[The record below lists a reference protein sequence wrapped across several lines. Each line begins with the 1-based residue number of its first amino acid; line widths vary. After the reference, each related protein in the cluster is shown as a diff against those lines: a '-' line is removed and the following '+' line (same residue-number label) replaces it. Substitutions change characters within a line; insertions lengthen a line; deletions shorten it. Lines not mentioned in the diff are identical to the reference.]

1 MFFFIFSKFFFT
13 QKIPL
18 SLQYGRKAEYYDRN
32 CPLNEIKL
40 QQAENICRTK
50 KARVAKSNLQSLK
63 EIPPEF
69 LNDENF
75 KIIIMVRDPRG
86 MALSRMQLKP
96 IPNNKPDKLTCLVM
110 DNFKKEISD
119 NPQWRAEIMF
129 VRYEDLSIDP
139 TNMAEK
145 LHGFSGIDNYK
156 EFEEWIYQQTHADEF
171 IFDDDGG
178 NGEEELNEEN
188 YLTIKQSERVAFKW
202 IEDLSY
208 YNTTKIQGYCKDV
221 MKQFKGGCG
230 FLGHT

>member
-1 MFFFIFSKFFFT
+1 
-13 QKIPL
+13 
-18 SLQYGRKAEYYDRN
+18 
-32 CPLNEIKL
+32 
-40 QQAENICRTK
+40 
-50 KARVAKSNLQSLK
+50 
-63 EIPPEF
+63 
-69 LNDENF
+69 
-75 KIIIMVRDPRG
+75 MVRDPRG

-221 MKQFKGGCG
+221 MKQFKGLWIFGLQSFFGHFWTHIVIFRTQISATPRPTYKIFNSEETYLEALDSFLDENKPATLDQLGCIDCVW
-230 FLGHT
+230 

>member
-1 MFFFIFSKFFFT
+1 
-13 QKIPL
+13 
-18 SLQYGRKAEYYDRN
+18 
-32 CPLNEIKL
+32 
-40 QQAENICRTK
+40 
-50 KARVAKSNLQSLK
+50 
-63 EIPPEF
+63 
-69 LNDENF
+69 
-75 KIIIMVRDPRG
+75 

-221 MKQFKGGCG
+221 MKQFKGVVD
-230 FLGHT
+230 FLVTVIFWTHTAVHSDISDPNFRNPSPHLQNLQFRRNLPRSP